1 MISWPM
7 LAVPAYYWL
16 DPFESTIVITNRPG
30 RPAMMFKSEIPS
42 RRKNRRQF
50 RRKAREEWKKQSMK
64 G

>member
-7 LAVPAYYWL
+7 LAVTAYSFFTDRFIVRSSEKPA
-16 DPFESTIVITNRPG
+16 I
-30 RPAMMFKSEIPS
+30 MFKAESKA